1 MSPQEAHRRTVAGE
15 EKGRPMSRDE
25 GDQRG
30 IVTKDS
36 PYPSVS
42 ETLERLQEAVRK
54 KGLGIFAVVD
64 HSGEAQRVGLRMP
77 DTKLLIFGSPK
88 AGTPLMVASPLL
100 ALDLPLKTLVWEDQG
115 QVKVSYNA
123 TSYLARRHDLP
134 SELVKNIAGIDAI
147 VDGALR
153 T

>member
-1 MSPQEAHRRTVAGE
+1 ML
-15 EKGRPMSRDE
+15 RDE

-42 ETLERLQEAVRK
+42 ETLERLEEAVRK

-100 ALDLPLKTLVWEDQG
+100 TLDLPLKALVWEDG
-115 QVKVSYNA
+115 DRVRVSYNA
-123 TSYLARRHDLP
+123 TSYLAQRYNLP
-134 SELVKNIAGIDAI
+134 SELAENLAGIDAL
-147 VDGALR
+147 VDGVLGA
-153 T
+153 

>member
-1 MSPQEAHRRTVAGE
+1 MSH
-15 EKGRPMSRDE
+15 DE

-30 IVTKDS
+30 VVTKDS

-42 ETLERLQEAVRK
+42 ETLERLEEAVRK

-64 HSGEAQRVGLRMP
+64 HSGEAQHVGLRMP

-100 ALDLPLKTLVWEDQG
+100 ALDLPLKVLVWEDG
-115 QVKVSYNA
+115 DRVRVSYNA
-123 TSYLARRHDLP
+123 TSYLAQRYGLP
-134 SELVKNIAGIDAI
+134 GELAKNIAGIDAL
-147 VDGALR
+147 VDGALG